1 METVRDYSQT
11 SGSDIA
17 IQQNRVLRNTYA
29 LLAVTMVPTVLGAL
43 LGVQLNFSF
52 MAGSPFISFLLLL
65 AVMFGFIFAIQRT
78 KDSSLGVFVLLGF
91 TFFMGLLLGPILQ
104 HALGFK
110 NGGTMI
116 ALAAGGTGAIFMTL
130 AGVASNT
137 ARDFSG
143 LGKFLF
149 AGLILMIL
157 AGVANMF
164 FQIPALSLAL
174 SAMGVMVFSAYV
186 LYDINNIVKGGE
198 TNYISA
204 TLNVYL
210 DIYNIFMNLLNLIMA
225 FTGERD

>member
-1 METVRDYSQT
+1 METVRDYSQA
-11 SGSDIA
+11 SVNDIA
-17 IQQNRVLRNTYA
+17 VQQNRVLRNTYA

-52 MAGSPFISFLLLL
+52 MAGSPFITMLLSL
-65 AVMFGFIFAIQRT
+65 AIMFGFIFAIQRT

-91 TFFMGLLLGPILQ
+91 TFFMGLLLGPMLQ
-104 HALGFK
+104 YAIGFK

-137 ARDFSG
+137 ARDFSN

-174 SAMGVMVFSAYV
+174 SALGVQATSALLLSV
-186 LYDINNIVKGGE
+186 GELVERPLKRVKG
-198 TNYISA
+198 
-204 TLNVYL
+204 VPQV
-210 DIYNIFMNLLNLIMA
+210 
-225 FTGERD
+225 

>member
-1 METVRDYSQT
+1 METVRDYSQA
-11 SGSDIA
+11 SVNDIA
-17 IQQNRVLRNTYA
+17 VQQNRVLRNTYA

-52 MAGSPFISFLLLL
+52 MAGSPFITMLLSL
-65 AVMFGFIFAIQRT
+65 AIMFGFIFAIQRT

-91 TFFMGLLLGPILQ
+91 TFFMGLLLGPMLQ
-104 HALGFK
+104 YAIGFK
-110 NGGTMI
+110 NGGTMN

-137 ARDFSG
+137 ARDFSN

-174 SAMGVMVFSAYV
+174 SALGVMIFSAYV

-210 DIYNIFMNLLNLIMA
+210 DIYNIFINLLNLIMA

>member
-1 METVRDYSQT
+1 METVRDYSQA
-11 SGSDIA
+11 SVSDIA
-17 IQQNRVLRNTYA
+17 VQQNRVLRNTYA

-52 MAGSPFISFLLLL
+52 MAGSPFIAMLLSL
-65 AVMFGFIFAIQRT
+65 AIMFGFIFAIQRT

-91 TFFMGLLLGPILQ
+91 TFFMGLLLGPMLQ
-104 HALGFK
+104 YAIGFK

-137 ARDFSG
+137 ARDFSN

-174 SAMGVMVFSAYV
+174 SALGVMIFSAYV

-210 DIYNIFMNLLNLIMA
+210 DIYNIFINLLNLIMA

>member
-1 METVRDYSQT
+1 METVRDYSQA
-11 SGSDIA
+11 SVNDIA
-17 IQQNRVLRNTYA
+17 VQQNRVLRNTYA

-52 MAGSPFISFLLLL
+52 MAGSPFITMLLSL
-65 AVMFGFIFAIQRT
+65 AIMFGFIFAIQRT

-91 TFFMGLLLGPILQ
+91 TFFMGLLLGPMLQ
-104 HALGFK
+104 YAIGFK

-137 ARDFSG
+137 ARDFSN

-174 SAMGVMVFSAYV
+174 SALGVMIFSAYV

-210 DIYNIFMNLLNLIMA
+210 DIYNIFINLLNLIMA

>member
-1 METVRDYSQT
+1 METVRDYSQST
-11 SGSDIA
+11 GIEIA
-17 IQQNRVLRNTYA
+17 GQQNRVLRNTYA
-29 LLAVTMVPTVLGAL
+29 MLALTMVPTILGAL

-52 MAGSPFISFLLLL
+52 LAGSPFIGFLLMIGI
-65 AVMFGFIFAIQRT
+65 MFGFMWGIQRT

-91 TFFMGLLLGPILQ
+91 TFFMGLMLGPILQ
-104 HALGFK
+104 IALGFK

-137 ARDFSG
+137 ARDFSN

-149 AGLILMIL
+149 GGLILMIL

-174 SAMGVMVFSAYV
+174 SAMGVAIFSAYV

-210 DIYNIFMNLLNLIMA
+210 DIYNIFLNLLNLIMA